1 MTDSIEQ
8 TLQLIQLTLD
18 KVMLA
23 AGNIAKISEDAGELD
38 NNIRMIDTAI
48 KDVESSNIHLVD
60 NLTEVTGIVADMTES
75 VTDSNEISKRMLSK
89 YDETAS
95 NINSIEKVVES
106 LMCEL
111 GIGGFMGV
119 EDLLPGMKLMV
130 EVGTDNKYYGE
141 LISHDDDVM
150 TIRLN
155 NDGIIADNTECKVQI
170 TVGNVLYCW
179 DKVRVKGTGAA
190 RTYSVFIES
199 RPKINNRRK
208 YPRVDIDN
216 SCTVTIKDT
225 GRSIE
230 CKLDNIS
237 ANGLHLLQGM
247 HVLWIISRKRYQW
260 RYMICAYKT

>member
-130 EVGTDNKYYGE
+130 EVGTDNKHYGE
-141 LISHDDDVM
+141 LISHLSL
-150 TIRLN
+150 IH
-155 NDGIIADNTECKVQI
+155 I
-170 TVGNVLYCW
+170 
-179 DKVRVKGTGAA
+179 
-190 RTYSVFIES
+190 
-199 RPKINNRRK
+199 
-208 YPRVDIDN
+208 
-216 SCTVTIKDT
+216 
-225 GRSIE
+225 
-230 CKLDNIS
+230 
-237 ANGLHLLQGM
+237 
-247 HVLWIISRKRYQW
+247 
-260 RYMICAYKT
+260 

>member
-1 MTDSIEQ
+1 
-8 TLQLIQLTLD
+8 
-18 KVMLA
+18 
-23 AGNIAKISEDAGELD
+23 
-38 NNIRMIDTAI
+38 
-48 KDVESSNIHLVD
+48 
-60 NLTEVTGIVADMTES
+60 MTES

-155 NDGIIADNTECKVQI
+155 NDGDVYK
-170 TVGNVLYCW
+170 
-179 DKVRVKGTGAA
+179 R
-190 RTYSVFIES
+190 
-199 RPKINNRRK
+199 
-208 YPRVDIDN
+208 
-216 SCTVTIKDT
+216 
-225 GRSIE
+225 
-230 CKLDNIS
+230 
-237 ANGLHLLQGM
+237 QG
-247 HVLWIISRKRYQW
+247 
-260 RYMICAYKT
+260 